1 MSLTQPIPRT
11 TQKIF
16 GNSLTTTNNVAVWG
30 SLAAGSPAY
39 SGDPATIQSLSQF
52 EQGLNGAVIGNRSP
66 AIQDLNGLFYLLT
79 AQIAYLLQNG
89 VPAWDTGTTY
99 YTNQF
104 CRVGTVLFVS
114 LTNANIGNDPTT
126 DTNNWAPYF
135 TKATGPTLAAAWVV
149 FDGINDEDLSPG
161 NSRII
166 NSFNVASIDHNGSG
180 DYTINFANALPG
192 NNYVF
197 TGSCGIE
204 QGMSPAVPV
213 NSDQGIVVGASGTNV
228 GVRNSTACRLYTI
241 DSSTRVPVQSGCVS
255 VLFFGS

>member
-66 AIQDLNGLFYLLT
+66 AIQDLNGLFYLIT
-79 AQIAYLLQNG
+79 AQIAYMLQNG
-89 VPAWDTGTTY
+89 VPEWDTGTTY

-114 LTNANIGNDPTT
+114 LTNSNTGHNPTT

-135 TKATGPTLAAAWVV
+135 TKASGPTLAAAWVE
-149 FDGINDEDLSPG
+149 FDGINDSSPG
-161 NSRII
+161 SSRII
-166 NSFNVASIDHNGSG
+166 NSFNVSSIAHNGTG
-180 DYTINFANALPG
+180 DYTINFDNALPSS
-192 NNYVF
+192 NYVF
-197 TGSCGIE
+197 TGSCGVE
-204 QGMSPAVPV
+204 QGQAPTLPA
-213 NSDQGIVVGASGTNV
+213 DQGIVVGAFGTNL
-228 GVRNSTACRLYTI
+228 GVRNASACRVYTV
-241 DSSTRVPVQSGCVS
+241 DPTSRAAVQSGCVS